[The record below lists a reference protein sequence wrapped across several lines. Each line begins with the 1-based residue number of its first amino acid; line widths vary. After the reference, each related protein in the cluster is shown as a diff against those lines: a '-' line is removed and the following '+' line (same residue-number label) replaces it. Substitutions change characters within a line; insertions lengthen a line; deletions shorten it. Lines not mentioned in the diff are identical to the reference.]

1 MSYQSS
7 TFKSTENAGN
17 FVQTSS
23 RVVTSTMYYFTDEDQ
38 EQETTIKKIW
48 LNPDFNMRAFPMKA
62 SSSQVFLTSLTSE
75 ISKISSSSSNP
86 IGSKKETDFL
96 WEAIREKSSRRDSS
110 SFRQKLTDLWSAK
123 SMQEPMIQL
132 EEYWIMT
139 SSSMKK
145 KIKLLN
151 FRRKF
156 RTFRTNWGNLA
167 REKES

>member
-1 MSYQSS
+1 
-7 TFKSTENAGN
+7 
-17 FVQTSS
+17 
-23 RVVTSTMYYFTDEDQ
+23 MYYFTDEDQ

-110 SFRQKLTDLWSAK
+110 SFRQKLTDL
-123 SMQEPMIQL
+123 
-132 EEYWIMT
+132 
-139 SSSMKK
+139 
-145 KIKLLN
+145 
-151 FRRKF
+151 
-156 RTFRTNWGNLA
+156 
-167 REKES
+167 